1 MLSNLS
7 NRTASVIVVFKEE
20 HVHELNSGQED
31 SLLIIILAS
40 EVDVVLVSHGEAFV
54 NNTEMFL
61 LELTDFAISSGTS
74 DNFEV

>member
-1 MLSNLS
+1 MLSYLS
-7 NRTASVIVVFKEE
+7 NRSASVIVVFKEE

-31 SLLIIILAS
+31 SLFIIILAS

-54 NNTEMFL
+54 DNTEMFL
-61 LELTDFAISSGTS
+61 LELTDLAVGSRAS